1 MSKSQLIN
9 LDYLA
14 QAVVFVTAKIMNFE
28 QITTHLIETA
38 DTRPCDRPKSK
49 SLMKETVS
57 LSLEKWTKITFKKV
71 VTFLIILYTC
81 TK

>member
-1 MSKSQLIN
+1 MREYGAVKN
-9 LDYLA
+9 E
-14 QAVVFVTAKIMNFE
+14 VVFVTAKVMNFE

-49 SLMKETVS
+49 SLMKGTVS